1 MDTHDNGLEWMSLNE
16 NEEREELCIYQI
28 DGTEVCL
35 VPKRIKK
42 KGFFLLKSIQKK
54 PKIKTQ
60 LSVCVWGEGGRGG
73 LCADAANRGKTRN
86 KFNTNIIHNNI
97 INISC
102 KIEFFPTHIS
112 KSDDAVL

>member
-60 LSVCVWGEGGRGG
+60 LSVCGGKGGGEDFVPMQRIEERH
-73 LCADAANRGKTRN
+73 ATNSTR
-86 KFNTNIIHNNI
+86 I
-97 INISC
+97 
-102 KIEFFPTHIS
+102 
-112 KSDDAVL
+112 

>member
-60 LSVCVWGEGGRGG
+60 LSVCVCGKGGGEDFVPMQRIEERH
-73 LCADAANRGKTRN
+73 ATNSTR
-86 KFNTNIIHNNI
+86 I
-97 INISC
+97 
-102 KIEFFPTHIS
+102 
-112 KSDDAVL
+112 

>member
-35 VPKRIKK
+35 VKK
-42 KGFFLLKSIQKK
+42 KVFLLKSIQKK

-60 LSVCVWGEGGRGG
+60 LSVCVCVWGGGGEDFVPMQRIEERH
-73 LCADAANRGKTRN
+73 ATNSTR
-86 KFNTNIIHNNI
+86 I
-97 INISC
+97 
-102 KIEFFPTHIS
+102 
-112 KSDDAVL
+112 

>member
-42 KGFFLLKSIQKK
+42 RVFSFEINTKE
-54 PKIKTQ
+54 TQ
-60 LSVCVWGEGGRGG
+60 NKNPIVCVCGGKGGGEDFVPMQRIEERH
-73 LCADAANRGKTRN
+73 ATNSTR
-86 KFNTNIIHNNI
+86 I
-97 INISC
+97 
-102 KIEFFPTHIS
+102 
-112 KSDDAVL
+112 